1 MLTMVMTFGSIS
13 TVLGAGSAE
22 TPNGVDITQ
31 GSSGGR
37 DYQEE
42 VHGYYPTW
50 VNGGRVLKQPKAY
63 QGIFAKGKTTKKGTA
78 HGKAA
83 NGPNKIKYDLVG

>member
-22 TPNGVDITQ
+22 TPNGIEITQ
-31 GSSGGR
+31 GSPGETKYKE
-37 DYQEE
+37 D

-50 VNGGRVLKQPKAY
+50 VNGGRVLKQPKEF

-78 HGKAA
+78 HGKTA
-83 NGPNKIKYDLVG
+83 NGPNKIKDDLVG